1 MQRETLTEQKDELSL
16 RKASENELA
25 RFVLDEAGA
34 PVDRLAVAVILET
47 CGIRDVDAVK
57 KYGRKDVFDL
67 ADKIY
72 DRCRTILADVPELT
86 VSMSAYNKEK
96 LIGGAIESILLQ
108 DGVDFELIVV
118 DDGSEDN
125 TVDSVQSFKDPRI
138 KLIRNKSHR
147 GFAYCHNLAIE
158 RSISPFIAY
167 VGADGVVLPGAFQ
180 KMIGELKSSPNIGQ
194 VLCYDFHVDENTR
207 ITRDSF
213 RKEKNLFPKNIKPG
227 LDDKKGLLVHG
238 SVTKHLRIYRREVL
252 ILVGKFDETVEYGLD
267 YDIALRIAY
276 KYNMKL
282 IREFLYCKRVNEG
295 STTKLLNIKAIG
307 SWFQRLV
314 FCFLLSKNK
323 EINFLRQKEYDV
335 SKLMIA
341 GLYYAL
347 RITNMFY
354 FVIEAIKNPEKFRRV
369 ITSLKIWI

>member
-1 MQRETLTEQKDELSL
+1 M
-16 RKASENELA
+16 
-25 RFVLDEAGA
+25 
-34 PVDRLAVAVILET
+34 
-47 CGIRDVDAVK
+47 
-57 KYGRKDVFDL
+57 
-67 ADKIY
+67 
-72 DRCRTILADVPELT
+72 
-86 VSMSAYNKEK
+86 
-96 LIGGAIESILLQ
+96 
-108 DGVDFELIVV
+108 
-118 DDGSEDN
+118 
-125 TVDSVQSFKDPRI
+125 
-138 KLIRNKSHR
+138 
-147 GFAYCHNLAIE
+147 
-158 RSISPFIAY
+158 
-167 VGADGVVLPGAFQ
+167 
-180 KMIGELKSSPNIGQ
+180 
-194 VLCYDFHVDENTR
+194 
-207 ITRDSF
+207 
-213 RKEKNLFPKNIKPG
+213 
-227 LDDKKGLLVHG
+227 
-238 SVTKHLRIYRREVL
+238 YRREVL

-354 FVIEAIKNPEKFRRV
+354 FVIGAIKNPEKFRRV